1 MKTYRVDVVRDE
13 GWWIMHAR
21 IPRTI
26 IYSQAK
32 RVDDVEPMIRDAIAG
47 VLDVDPESFAI
58 ELTFVLDSD
67 VLDQVARAREVSL
80 EAAEVQERASRE
92 SRAAVQA
99 LRKEGLTL
107 KEAGYFLGVTPQRVA
122 QLLNS

>member
-1 MKTYRVDVVRDE
+1 MKTYQVDVVRDD

-21 IPRTI
+21 IPKTI

-32 RVDDVEPMIRDAIAG
+32 RINDVEPMIRDAIAG
-47 VLDVDPESFAI
+47 VLDIDPGSFAL
-58 ELTFVLDSD
+58 ELTFDLDAGVLE
-67 VLDQVARAREVSL
+67 QVNRAREVSL

-99 LRKEGLTL
+99 LREEGLTL

>member
-1 MKTYRVDVVRDE
+1 MRTYQVDVVKDE

-26 IYSQAK
+26 IYSQA
-32 RVDDVEPMIRDAIAG
+32 RRIDDIEFMIRDAIAG
-47 VLDVDPESFAI
+47 ALDVDPQSFRI
-58 ELTFVLDSD
+58 ELTFDLDSD
-67 VLDQVARAREVSL
+67 VLDQVSRAREASL

-99 LRKEGLTL
+99 LRREGLTL
-107 KEAGYFLGVTPQRVA
+107 REAGYFLGVTPQRVA

>member
-58 ELTFVLDSD
+58 ELIFDLDSD

-99 LRKEGLTL
+99 LRNEGLTL
-107 KEAGYFLGVTPQRVA
+107 KEAGYFLGVSPQRVA
-122 QLLNS
+122 QLLNA

>member
-1 MKTYRVDVVRDE
+1 MKTYQVDVVKDE

-26 IYSQAK
+26 IYSQA
-32 RVDDVEPMIRDAIAG
+32 RRIDDIEFMIRDAIAG
-47 VLDVDPESFAI
+47 ALDVDPQSFGI
-58 ELTFVLDSD
+58 ELTFDLDSD
-67 VLDQVARAREVSL
+67 VLDQVSRAREASL

-92 SRAAVQA
+92 SRSAVQA
-99 LRKEGLTL
+99 LRREGLTL

>member
-1 MKTYRVDVVRDE
+1 MKTYQVDVVRDE

-21 IPRTI
+21 MPRTI

-32 RVDDVEPMIRDAIAG
+32 RIDDVEFMIRDAIAG
-47 VLDVDPESFAI
+47 VLDVDPESFGV
-58 ELTFVLDSD
+58 ELNFDLDSD
-67 VLDQVARAREVSL
+67 VLDQVNRAREASV
-80 EAAEVQERASRE
+80 EAAEIQERASRE

-99 LRKEGLTL
+99 LRNEGFTL

>member
-1 MKTYRVDVVRDE
+1 MRTYQVDVVRDE
-13 GWWIMHAR
+13 GWWIMHAW

-32 RVDDVEPMIRDAIAG
+32 RIDDIELMIRDAIAG
-47 VLDVDPESFAI
+47 VLDVDPGSFAI
-58 ELTFVLDSD
+58 ELFFDLDSD
-67 VLDQVARAREVSL
+67 VLEQVHRAREVSL
-80 EAAEVQERASRE
+80 QAAEVQERASRE
-92 SRAAVQA
+92 SRAAVHA
-99 LRKEGLTL
+99 LREQGLTL

>member
-1 MKTYRVDVVRDE
+1 MTTYQVDVAKDE

-32 RVDDVEPMIRDAIAG
+32 RIDDIEFMIRDAIAG
-47 VLDVDPESFAI
+47 ALDVKPDSF
-58 ELTFVLDSD
+58 ELELVFDLDSD
-67 VLDQVARAREVSL
+67 VLDQVSRAREASL
-80 EAAEVQERASRE
+80 EAAEVQARASWE

>member
-1 MKTYRVDVVRDE
+1 MKTYQVDVVRDD

-21 IPRTI
+21 LPRTI

-32 RVDDVEPMIRDAIAG
+32 RIDDVEFMIRDAIAG
-47 VLDVDPESFAI
+47 VLDVDPDSFGV
-58 ELTFVLDSD
+58 ELNFDLDSD
-67 VLDQVARAREVSL
+67 VLDQVNRAREASV
-80 EAAEVQERASRE
+80 EAAEIQERASRE

-99 LRKEGLTL
+99 LRNEGFTL

>member
-47 VLDVDPESFAI
+47 VLDVDPQSFAI
-58 ELTFVLDSD
+58 KLTFDLDSD

-99 LRKEGLTL
+99 LRNEGLTL
-107 KEAGYFLGVTPQRVA
+107 KEAGYFLGVSPQRVA

>member
-1 MKTYRVDVVRDE
+1 MKTYQVDVVRDD

-21 IPRTI
+21 IPKTI

-32 RVDDVEPMIRDAIAG
+32 RINDVEPMIRDAIAG
-47 VLDVDPESFAI
+47 VLDVDSKSFALK
-58 ELTFVLDSD
+58 LTFDLDAEVLE
-67 VLDQVARAREVSL
+67 QVNRAREVSL

-99 LRKEGLTL
+99 LREEGLTL

-122 QLLNS
+122 QLFNS

>member
-32 RVDDVEPMIRDAIAG
+32 RVDGVEPMIRDAIAG

-58 ELTFVLDSD
+58 ELTFDLDSD

-99 LRKEGLTL
+99 LRNEGLTL
-107 KEAGYFLGVTPQRVA
+107 KEAGYFLGVSPQRVA

>member
-32 RVDDVEPMIRDAIAG
+32 RVDGVEPMIRDAIAG

-58 ELTFVLDSD
+58 ELTFDLNSD

-99 LRKEGLTL
+99 LRNAGLTL
-107 KEAGYFLGVTPQRVA
+107 KEAGYFLGVSPQRVA
-122 QLLNS
+122 QLLNA

>member
-1 MKTYRVDVVRDE
+1 MKTYQVDVAKDE

-32 RVDDVEPMIRDAIAG
+32 RISDIEPMIRDAIAG
-47 VLDVDPESFAI
+47 VLDVSPESFAI
-58 ELTFVLDSD
+58 ELTFDLDSD
-67 VLDQVARAREVSL
+67 VLDQVSRAREASV
-80 EAAEVQERASRE
+80 EAAQVQERASRE
-92 SRAAVQA
+92 SRAAVKA

-107 KEAGYFLGVTPQRVA
+107 KEAGYFLGVSPQRVA
-122 QLLNS
+122 QLIDS

>member
-1 MKTYRVDVVRDE
+1 MRTYQVDVVRDE

-32 RVDDVEPMIRDAIAG
+32 RIDDIELMIRDAIAG
-47 VLDVDPESFAI
+47 VLDVDPGSFAI
-58 ELTFVLDSD
+58 ELFFDLDSD
-67 VLDQVARAREVSL
+67 VLEQVHRAREVSL
-80 EAAEVQERASRE
+80 QAAEVQERASRE
-92 SRAAVQA
+92 SRAAVHA
-99 LRKEGLTL
+99 LREQGLTL
-107 KEAGYFLGVTPQRVA
+107 KETGYFLGVTPQRVA

>member
-1 MKTYRVDVVRDE
+1 MKTYRADVTRDD

-21 IPRTI
+21 IPRTV

-32 RVDDVEPMIRDAIAG
+32 RIDDIEFMIRDAIAG
-47 VLDVDPESFAI
+47 ALNVNPDSF
-58 ELTFVLDSD
+58 ELELVFDLDSD
-67 VLDQVARAREVSL
+67 VLDQVTRAREASL

>member
-47 VLDVDPESFAI
+47 VLDVEPQSFAI
-58 ELTFVLDSD
+58 ELTFDLDSD

-99 LRKEGLTL
+99 LRNEGLTL
-107 KEAGYFLGVTPQRVA
+107 KEAGYFLGVSPQRVA
-122 QLLNS
+122 QLLNA

>member
-1 MKTYRVDVVRDE
+1 MRTYQVDVAKDE

-26 IYSQAK
+26 IYTQAK
-32 RVDDVEPMIRDAIAG
+32 RIDDIEFMIRDAIAG
-47 VLDVDPESFAI
+47 ALDVEPHSFEI
-58 ELTFVLDSD
+58 ELTFDLDSD
-67 VLDQVARAREVSL
+67 VLDQVSRAREASL

>member
-58 ELTFVLDSD
+58 ELTFDLDSD
-67 VLDQVARAREVSL
+67 VLHQVARAREVSL
-80 EAAEVQERASRE
+80 EAAEIQERASRE

-107 KEAGYFLGVTPQRVA
+107 KEAGFFLGVTPQRVA

>member
-1 MKTYRVDVVRDE
+1 MRTYQVDVVRDE

-32 RVDDVEPMIRDAIAG
+32 RIDDIELMIRDAIAG
-47 VLDVDPESFAI
+47 VLDVDPGSFAI
-58 ELTFVLDSD
+58 ELFFDLDSD
-67 VLDQVARAREVSL
+67 VLEQVHRAREVSL
-80 EAAEVQERASRE
+80 QAAEVQERASRE
-92 SRAAVQA
+92 SRAAVHA
-99 LRKEGLTL
+99 LREQGLTL

>member
-1 MKTYRVDVVRDE
+1 MRTYQVDVVKDE

-26 IYSQAK
+26 LYSQA
-32 RVDDVEPMIRDAIAG
+32 RRIDDIEFMIRDAIAG
-47 VLDVDPESFAI
+47 ALDVDPQSFAI
-58 ELTFVLDSD
+58 ELTFDLDSD
-67 VLDQVARAREVSL
+67 VLDQVSRAREASL

>member
-1 MKTYRVDVVRDE
+1 
-13 GWWIMHAR
+13 MHAR

-47 VLDVDPESFAI
+47 VLDVDSESFAI

>member
-26 IYSQAK
+26 IYSQAQ

-58 ELTFVLDSD
+58 ELTFDLDSD

-99 LRKEGLTL
+99 LRNEGLTL
-107 KEAGYFLGVTPQRVA
+107 KEAGYFLGVSPQRVA
-122 QLLNS
+122 QLLNA

>member
-1 MKTYRVDVVRDE
+1 MKTYRVDVVRDQ

-47 VLDVDPESFAI
+47 VLDVDPQSFAI
-58 ELTFVLDSD
+58 KLTFELDSD

-99 LRKEGLTL
+99 LRNEGLTL
-107 KEAGYFLGVTPQRVA
+107 KEAGYFLGVSPQRVA
-122 QLLNS
+122 QLLNA

>member
-1 MKTYRVDVVRDE
+1 MKTYQVDVVRDD

-21 IPRTI
+21 IPKTI

-32 RVDDVEPMIRDAIAG
+32 RINDVEPMIRDAIAG
-47 VLDVDPESFAI
+47 VLDIDPGSFALKLI
-58 ELTFVLDSD
+58 FDLDAGVLE
-67 VLDQVARAREVSL
+67 QVNRAREVSL

-99 LRKEGLTL
+99 LREEGLTL

>member
-1 MKTYRVDVVRDE
+1 MKTYQVDVARDE

-26 IYSQAK
+26 IYTQAK
-32 RVDDVEPMIRDAIAG
+32 RIDEIEPMIRDAIAG
-47 VLDVDPESFAI
+47 VLDVDPEAFAI
-58 ELTFVLDSD
+58 ELTFDLDARVLG
-67 VLDQVARAREVSL
+67 QVNRAREAST

-92 SRAAVQA
+92 SRAAAQA

>member
-1 MKTYRVDVVRDE
+1 MRTYQVDVMKDE

-26 IYSQAK
+26 IYTQAK
-32 RVDDVEPMIRDAIAG
+32 RIDDIEFMIRDAIAG
-47 VLDVDPESFAI
+47 ALDVEPDSFEI
-58 ELTFVLDSD
+58 EFTFDLDSD
-67 VLDQVARAREVSL
+67 VLDQVSRAREASL

>member
-47 VLDVDPESFAI
+47 VLDVDSESFAI

>member
-1 MKTYRVDVVRDE
+1 MRTYQVDVVKDE

-26 IYSQAK
+26 IYSQA
-32 RVDDVEPMIRDAIAG
+32 RRIDDIEFMIRDAIAG
-47 VLDVDPESFAI
+47 ALDVDPQSFGI
-58 ELTFVLDSD
+58 ELTFDLGSD
-67 VLDQVARAREVSL
+67 VLDQVSRAREASL

-92 SRAAVQA
+92 SRSAVHA

>member
-1 MKTYRVDVVRDE
+1 MKTYQVDVVRDE

-32 RVDDVEPMIRDAIAG
+32 RVDGVEPMIRDAIAG

-58 ELTFVLDSD
+58 ELTFDLNSD

-99 LRKEGLTL
+99 LRNAGLTL
-107 KEAGYFLGVTPQRVA
+107 KEAGYFLGVSPQRVA
-122 QLLNS
+122 QLLNA

>member
-1 MKTYRVDVVRDE
+1 MKTYRIDVVRDE

-47 VLDVDPESFAI
+47 VLDVDSESFAI
-58 ELTFVLDSD
+58 ELTFDLDSD
-67 VLDQVARAREVSL
+67 VLDQVARAREASL
-80 EAAEVQERASRE
+80 EAAEIQERASRE

-107 KEAGYFLGVTPQRVA
+107 KEVGFFLGVTPQRVA

>member
-1 MKTYRVDVVRDE
+1 MKTYQVDVVKDE

-26 IYSQAK
+26 IYSQA
-32 RVDDVEPMIRDAIAG
+32 RRIDDIEFMIRDAIAG
-47 VLDVDPESFAI
+47 ALDVDPQSFGI
-58 ELTFVLDSD
+58 ELTFDLDSD
-67 VLDQVARAREVSL
+67 VLDQVSRAREASL

-92 SRAAVQA
+92 SRAAVHA

-107 KEAGYFLGVTPQRVA
+107 KEAGYFLGVSPQRVA

>member
-58 ELTFVLDSD
+58 ELTFDLDSD

>member
-47 VLDVDPESFAI
+47 VLDVEPESFAI
-58 ELTFVLDSD
+58 DLTFDLDSD

-99 LRKEGLTL
+99 LRNEGLTL
-107 KEAGYFLGVTPQRVA
+107 KEAGYFLGVSPQRVA
-122 QLLNS
+122 QLLNA

>member
-1 MKTYRVDVVRDE
+1 MRTYQVVVAKDD

-26 IYSQAK
+26 IHSHAK
-32 RVDDVEPMIRDAIAG
+32 RIDDIEFMIRDAIAG
-47 VLDVDPESFAI
+47 ALDVNPDSF
-58 ELTFVLDSD
+58 ELELVFGLDSD
-67 VLDQVARAREVSL
+67 VLDQVSRAREASL

-99 LRKEGLTL
+99 LRNEGLTL

>member
-1 MKTYRVDVVRDE
+1 M
-13 GWWIMHAR
+13 
-21 IPRTI
+21 
-26 IYSQAK
+26 
-32 RVDDVEPMIRDAIAG
+32 
-47 VLDVDPESFAI
+47 
-58 ELTFVLDSD
+58 
-67 VLDQVARAREVSL
+67 ARAREVSL
-80 EAAEVQERASRE
+80 EAAEVQKRASRE

>member
-58 ELTFVLDSD
+58 ELTFDLDSD
-67 VLDQVARAREVSL
+67 VLDQVARAREVAL

-99 LRKEGLTL
+99 LRNEGLTL
-107 KEAGYFLGVTPQRVA
+107 KEAGYFLGVSPQRVA
-122 QLLNS
+122 QLLNA

>member
-1 MKTYRVDVVRDE
+1 MRTYQVDVVKDE

-26 IYSQAK
+26 IYSQA
-32 RVDDVEPMIRDAIAG
+32 RRIDDIEFMIRDAIAG
-47 VLDVDPESFAI
+47 ALDVDPQSFRI
-58 ELTFVLDSD
+58 ELTFDLDSD
-67 VLDQVARAREVSL
+67 VLDQVSRAREASL